1 LRVHDSE
8 FAVPN
13 DPPEVASRRHQMFPV
28 LTDPEVT
35 RVGGFGTVRRFERGT
50 RLFATGEPGPG
61 MFVVLQGTLALSQ
74 RDGIGRVVPIVSLG
88 RGQFSGEVAQ
98 LSGSYA
104 LVDAYAEED
113 LEAILVPPPQLR
125 ALIIAEADLG
135 ERIVRALILR
145 RVALI
150 ETGAGGPVLMARPE
164 SPELR
169 RLQNFLTRN
178 ARPHQVVDVTQDGA
192 AAALLEHYGAA
203 LADALVVCPDGSV
216 LLNPT
221 EDALA
226 RSLGMLDSVAHNELF
241 DVAVVGAGP
250 AGLATAVYAAS
261 EGLHVVV
268 LDCRAFG
275 GQAGAS
281 ARIENYLGFPT
292 GISGQ
297 ALAGRA
303 FVQAQ
308 KFGAEMMIPAQ
319 AAALDCSKAGP
330 SGELSLQLADG
341 RRLRS
346 KTVVIASGARYR
358 RPAVPR
364 LTEFE
369 GRGVSYWASAYEA
382 KTCAH
387 TEVVLVGGG
396 NSAGQAAVFLA
407 QQATKVFVLIRGP
420 NLASS
425 MSRYL
430 IDRIEATP
438 NIELRP
444 HTELTQ
450 LYGNLEEGLSA
461 VSWRDKQTGLEEKRP
476 IRHVFVFVGADPETK
491 WLAGC
496 GVALDPH
503 GFVLTGQTEGLAA
516 GHVPAPL
523 ESSVR
528 GVFAIGDVRSGSVKR
543 VGGAIGEGAAAV
555 ALIHQHLAA
564 DGAVPTLK
572 GERPVGDVS

>member
-1 LRVHDSE
+1 
-8 FAVPN
+8 
-13 DPPEVASRRHQMFPV
+13 MFPV
-28 LTDPEVT
+28 LTEPEIA
-35 RVGGFGTVRRFERGT
+35 RIGRFGTVRRYKRGD
-50 RLFATGEPGPG
+50 RLFAAGEPGPG
-61 MFVVLQGTLALSQ
+61 MFVVLKGVMAMSQ
-74 RDGIGRVVPIVSLG
+74 RDGLGHVVPIGSHG
-88 RGQFSGEVAQ
+88 AGEFSGEVAS
-98 LSGSYA
+98 LSGGQA

-113 LEAILVPPPQLR
+113 VETLLVPPSQLR

-150 ETGAGGPVLMARPE
+150 QSGASGPVLIGRPQ
-164 SPELR
+164 SPELL

-178 ARPHQVVDVTQDGA
+178 ASPHQVVDATQDSD
-192 AAALLEHYGAA
+192 AAALLEQYGAG
-203 LADALVVCPDGSV
+203 LADVLVVSPDGSV
-216 LLNPT
+216 LLSPS

-226 RSLGMLDSVAHNELF
+226 RALGMLDSIEHNELF

-308 KFGAEMMIPAQ
+308 KFGAEILIPAQ
-319 AAALDCSKAGP
+319 AAALDCSKAG
-330 SGELSLQLADG
+330 SDGELSLMLSDE

-346 KTVVIASGARYR
+346 RTVVIASGARYR
-358 RPAVPR
+358 RPEVPG
-364 LTEFE
+364 LSKFE
-369 GRGVSYWASAYEA
+369 GSGVSYWASALEA
-382 KTCAH
+382 KMCAH
-387 TEVVLVGGG
+387 AEVVLVGGG

-407 QQATKVFVLIRGP
+407 QHASKVFILIRGRS
-420 NLASS
+420 LAAS

-430 IDRIEATP
+430 IDRIDATP

-450 LYGNLEEGLSA
+450 LHGDLVDGLTA
-461 VSWRDKQTGLEEKRP
+461 VTWRNNETGVEEKRP
-476 IRHVFVFVGADPETK
+476 IRHVFLFVGADPETR
-491 WLAGC
+491 WLEGC
-496 GVALDPH
+496 GVALDKH
-503 GFVLTGQTEGLAA
+503 GFVLTGQATASLAA

-523 ESSVR
+523 ESSVP
-528 GVFAIGDVRSGSVKR
+528 GVFAVGDVRSGSVKR

-555 ALIHQHLAA
+555 ALIHEYLAA
-564 DGAVPTLK
+564 RPAPP
-572 GERPVGDVS
+572 ERTE

>member
-1 LRVHDSE
+1 
-8 FAVPN
+8 
-13 DPPEVASRRHQMFPV
+13 
-28 LTDPEVT
+28 
-35 RVGGFGTVRRFERGT
+35 
-50 RLFATGEPGPG
+50 
-61 MFVVLQGTLALSQ
+61 
-74 RDGIGRVVPIVSLG
+74 
-88 RGQFSGEVAQ
+88 
-98 LSGSYA
+98 
-104 LVDAYAEED
+104 
-113 LEAILVPPPQLR
+113 
-125 ALIIAEADLG
+125 
-135 ERIVRALILR
+135 
-145 RVALI
+145 
-150 ETGAGGPVLMARPE
+150 
-164 SPELR
+164 
-169 RLQNFLTRN
+169 
-178 ARPHQVVDVTQDGA
+178 
-192 AAALLEHYGAA
+192 
-203 LADALVVCPDGSV
+203 
-216 LLNPT
+216 
-221 EDALA
+221 
-226 RSLGMLDSVAHNELF
+226 MLDSVAHNELF

-319 AAALDCSKAGP
+319 AAALDCSKAGHR
-330 SGELSLQLADG
+330 GELSLQLADG

-382 KTCAH
+382 KTCAR

-430 IDRIEATP
+430 IDRIAATP

-516 GHVPAPL
+516 GYVPAPL

-564 DGAVPTLK
+564 DGAVPNGVAPRT
-572 GERPVGDVS
+572 PVLEK

>member
-1 LRVHDSE
+1 M
-8 FAVPN
+8 PN
-13 DPPEVASRRHQMFPV
+13 DPPPEVANRRDQMFPV

-35 RVGGFGTVRRFERGT
+35 RIGRFGTVRRFERGT

-61 MFVVLQGTLALSQ
+61 MFVVLQGALALSQ
-74 RDGIGRVVPIVSLG
+74 RDGMGRVVPIVSLG

-164 SPELR
+164 SPDLQ

-178 ARPHQVVDVTQDGA
+178 ARPHQVVDVTQDGD

-226 RSLGMLDSVAHNELF
+226 RALGMLDSVAHNELF

-250 AGLATAVYAAS
+250 AGLAAAVYAAS

-330 SGELSLQLADG
+330 GGELSLQLADG

-369 GRGVSYWASAYEA
+369 GRGVSYWASPYEA
-382 KTCAH
+382 KTCAR

-407 QQATKVFVLIRGP
+407 PQATKVFVLIRGP

-430 IDRIEATP
+430 IDRIDATP

-450 LYGNLEEGLSA
+450 LYGNLEEGLNA

-516 GHVPAPL
+516 GYVPAPL

-564 DGAVPTLK
+564 DGAVSTLK
-572 GERPVGDVS
+572 RERPVGDVS

>member
-1 LRVHDSE
+1 M
-8 FAVPN
+8 PN
-13 DPPEVASRRHQMFPV
+13 DPPPEVANRRDQMFPV

-35 RVGGFGTVRRFERGT
+35 RIGRFGTVRRFERGT

-74 RDGIGRVVPIVSLG
+74 RDGMGRVVPIVSLG

-104 LVDAYAEED
+104 LVDAYAEDD
-113 LEAILVPPPQLR
+113 LEAILVPPPQLH
-125 ALIIAEADLG
+125 ALIVAEADLG
-135 ERIVRALILR
+135 ERFVRALILR

-164 SPELR
+164 SPDLQ

-178 ARPHQVVDVTQDGA
+178 ARPHQVVDVTQDGD
-192 AAALLEHYGAA
+192 AAALLEQYGAA

-226 RSLGMLDSVAHNELF
+226 RALGMLDSVAHNELF

-308 KFGAEMMIPAQ
+308 KFGAEMMIPAE

-407 QQATKVFVLIRGP
+407 PQATKVFVLIRGP

-430 IDRIEATP
+430 IDRIDATP

-461 VSWRDKQTGLEEKRP
+461 VSWRDKQTGLEDKRP

-503 GFVLTGQTEGLAA
+503 GFVLTGQTEGLAS
-516 GHVPAPL
+516 GYVPAPL

-543 VGGAIGEGAAAV
+543 MGGAIGEGAAAV

-564 DGAVPTLK
+564 DGAVPASK
-572 GERPVGDVS
+572 GERSVGDVS